1 MKHKLS
7 KNPEKFRNFDK
18 KRKIDPDHPQ
28 PEHIDEAA
36 SIIKRGGVVSFPTR
50 CLYGLGADALNPKA
64 VRRIF
69 EIKRRPDDKPL
80 LVLVNSQKD
89 LAGLVRSI
97 PPVALC
103 IMKNFWPGRITIVF
117 EAQDTLPV
125 NLTAGTGRIG
135 IRLPEHPVAAAI
147 VKMAGGPIT
156 GTSAN
161 LSGNRGGFQS
171 PDLNSIL
178 ADQLDLILDAG
189 PVKGGPGST
198 VVDVTGE
205 FPRIIREGEVSREEI
220 FAILNK

>member
-1 MKHKLS
+1 LS

-18 KRKIDPDHPQ
+18 KRKIDPAHPR

-36 SIIKRGGVVSFPTR
+36 AIIKMGGVVSFPTR

-64 VRRIF
+64 VGRIF

-80 LVLVNSQKD
+80 LVLVNNQKD

-97 PPVALC
+97 PPMALRV
-103 IMKNFWPGRITIVF
+103 MENFWPGRITIVF
-117 EAQDTLPV
+117 EAKDTLPV

-135 IRLPEHPVAAAI
+135 IRLTEHPVAKAI
-147 VKMAGGPIT
+147 VKMVGGPIT

-161 LSGNRGGFQS
+161 LSGKIGGFQS

-189 PVKGGPGST
+189 PLKGGSGST

-205 FPRIIREGEVSREEI
+205 FPRILREGEISSEEI
-220 FAILNK
+220 FAVLNR